1 MPKRGGWDPRPR
13 NAINAPGETSYSVKP
28 MDLKAVDLN
37 LLKAFDALMTEGAVT
52 RAGQRVGLSQPAM
65 SGALVRL
72 RELFRDPLFI
82 RSQTGMEPTLRATE
96 LAVPVQNALRMI
108 EDALKSTSGFD
119 PTTTQRTFVI
129 GMTEYAEVGLV
140 RQLSA
145 LFRDHVKMIRIHIR
159 AMTKVEYIPALDE
172 GAIDLF
178 VGHADQLP
186 PRFNSMQLL
195 EDPLVLMVRREHAI
209 LKDGVSYDSLAK
221 WPHVLVSPSGHAQGI
236 VDEYLSRENKTTRI
250 ALTVATYLALPLAL
264 EQSDLIASVPERL
277 SSHIYSGKDL
287 ITTALPFQHVVRST
301 MVWHGRSNKD
311 PAHSWLR
318 RTMLA
323 SAHNVGFAS

>member
-1 MPKRGGWDPRPR
+1 
-13 NAINAPGETSYSVKP
+13 
-28 MDLKAVDLN
+28 MDIRAVDLN
-37 LLKAFDALMTEGAVT
+37 LLKAFDALMTERAVT

-72 RELFRDPLFI
+72 RELFGDPLFI
-82 RSQTGMEPTLRATE
+82 RTQTGMEPTLRATE
-96 LAVPVQNALRMI
+96 LALPVQNALRLI

-119 PTTTQRTFVI
+119 PATTQRTFVI
-129 GMTEYAEVGLV
+129 GMTEYAEIGLV

-145 LFRDHVKMIRIHIR
+145 LFRDHVKMIGIHIR
-159 AMTKVEYIPALDE
+159 AMTKVEYISALDE

-195 EDPLVLMVRREHAI
+195 EDPLVLMVRREHPI
-209 LKDGVSYDSLAK
+209 LKEGVSYDSLAR
-221 WPHVLVSPSGHAQGI
+221 WPHVLVSPSGQAQGV
-236 VDEYLSRENKTTRI
+236 VDEYLSRENKTRRI

-264 EQSDLIASVPERL
+264 ERSDLMASVPEKL
-277 SSHIYSGKDL
+277 SGHIYNGQDL
-287 ITTALPFQHVVRST
+287 ITTALPFHHLVRST

-311 PAHSWLR
+311 ASHAWLR
-318 RTMLA
+318 RIMLA
-323 SAHNVGFAS
+323 SAHTEAPAS

>member
-1 MPKRGGWDPRPR
+1 MGGDPRQR
-13 NAINAPGETSYSVKP
+13 NEINISPENSYRVKP
-28 MDLKAVDLN
+28 MDLNAVDLN
-37 LLKAFDALMTEGAVT
+37 LLKAFDALMTERAVT

-82 RSQTGMEPTLRATE
+82 RTQTGMEPTLRATE
-96 LAVPVQNALRMI
+96 LALPIQNALRLI
-108 EDALKSTSGFD
+108 EDALKTTSGFD

-129 GMTEYAEVGLV
+129 GMTEYAEIGLV
-140 RQLSA
+140 RKLSA
-145 LFRDHVKMIRIHIR
+145 LFRDHVETIGIHIR
-159 AMTKVEYIPALDE
+159 AMTKVEYIQALDE

-209 LKDGVSYDSLAK
+209 LKSGVSYNSLAK
-221 WPHVLVSPSGHAQGI
+221 WPHVLVSPSGHAQGV
-236 VDEYLSRENKTTRI
+236 VDEYLSRENKTRRI

-264 EQSDLIASVPERL
+264 EQSDLMASVPERL
-277 SSHIYSGKDL
+277 SSHIYSGQDL
-287 ITTALPFQHVVRST
+287 ITTALPFHHVVRST

-311 PAHSWLR
+311 ASHAWLR
-318 RTMLA
+318 RMMLA
-323 SAHNVGFAS
+323 SAHHEAPAS

>member
-1 MPKRGGWDPRPR
+1 
-13 NAINAPGETSYSVKP
+13 

-37 LLKAFDALMTEGAVT
+37 LLKAFDALMTERAVT

-82 RSQTGMEPTLRATE
+82 RTQTGMEPTLRATE
-96 LAVPVQNALRMI
+96 LALPVQNALRLI

-119 PTTTQRTFVI
+119 PSTTRRTFII
-129 GMTEYAEVGLV
+129 GMTEYAEIGLM

-145 LFRDHVKMIRIHIR
+145 LFRDHANMIGIHIR
-159 AMTKVEYIPALDE
+159 AMTKAEYIPALDE
-172 GAIDLF
+172 GAVDLF

-186 PRFNSMQLL
+186 PRFNSMHLL
-195 EDPLVLMVRREHAI
+195 EDPLVLMVRREHSI

-221 WPHVLVSPSGHAQGI
+221 WPHVLVSPSGHAQGV
-236 VDEYLSRENKTTRI
+236 VDEYLSRENKTRRI

-264 EQSDLIASVPERL
+264 EQSDLMASVPEGL
-277 SSHIYSGKDL
+277 SSHIYKGQDL
-287 ITTALPFQHVVRST
+287 ITTGLPFRHFVRST

-311 PAHSWLR
+311 PAHAWLR

-323 SAHNVGFAS
+323 SAHHETPAS

>member
-1 MPKRGGWDPRPR
+1 
-13 NAINAPGETSYSVKP
+13 VKP
-28 MDLKAVDLN
+28 MDIKAVDLN
-37 LLKAFDALMTEGAVT
+37 LLKAFDALMTERAVT

-82 RSQTGMEPTLRATE
+82 RTQTGMEPTLRATE
-96 LAVPVQNALRMI
+96 LALSVQNALRLI
-108 EDALKSTSGFD
+108 EDALKSTAEFD

-129 GMTEYAEVGLV
+129 GMTEYAEIGLV
-140 RQLSA
+140 RQLSV
-145 LFRDHVKMIRIHIR
+145 LFRDHAKMIGIHIR

-172 GAIDLF
+172 GAIHLF

-195 EDPLVLMVRREHAI
+195 EDPLVLMVRRGHAI
-209 LKDGVSYDSLAK
+209 LKEGVNYDSLAK
-221 WPHVLVSPSGHAQGI
+221 WPHVLVSPSGQAQGV
-236 VDEYLSRENKTTRI
+236 VDEYLSRENKTRRI

-264 EQSDLIASVPERL
+264 EQSDLMASVPVGL
-277 SSHIYSGKDL
+277 SSHIYRGQDL
-287 ITTALPFQHVVRST
+287 ITTALPFHHFVRST

-311 PAHSWLR
+311 PAHAWLR

-323 SAHNVGFAS
+323 SARHEAAAT